1 MMKNGLKMLGQLAL
15 AIIGGA
21 ALGGIMVLIFKTL

>member
-15 AIIGGA
+15 AIVGGA
-21 ALGGIMVLIFKTL
+21 ALGGLMVLIFKAL